1 MATTRSVFIT
11 GGGSGLGAAVA
22 AALAEQ
28 GWRIGLAGRTAGKLE
43 RVAKPLLKTG
53 VDCST
58 HVLDVSDATALETA
72 IRAFRPTALV
82 NAAAV
87 LGQGSIYEELSPA
100 RFAEVLAINV
110 QGSFNACSAAM
121 RLWREAGSAGDIV
134 NVSSL
139 AGIRGMQV
147 FPGFA
152 AYAASKHAV
161 VGLTEALALDGKEHD
176 VRVNCVAPGMMR
188 TDMLGQLG
196 ISPQTLPED
205 IVPTVSF
212 LLDRAAS
219 APISGTTID
228 IHCND

>member
-1 MATTRSVFIT
+1 MASSPAVFIT
-11 GGGSGLGAAVA
+11 GGGTGLGAAVA
-22 AALAEQ
+22 TALAAQ
-28 GWRIGLAGRTAGKLE
+28 GWRVGIAGRRAEKLLETAQDLGE
-43 RVAKPLLKTG
+43 NG
-53 VDCST
+53 SC
-58 HVLDVSDATALETA
+58 HVLDVRQAGDLEAA
-72 IRAFRPTALV
+72 IRDFQPQALV

-87 LGQGSIYEELSPA
+87 LGQGSIYETLSPE

-110 QGSFNACSAAM
+110 QGSFNACAAAM
-121 RLWREAGSAGDIV
+121 RLWRETGSRGDIV
-134 NVSSL
+134 NISSL
-139 AGIRGMQV
+139 AGLRGMQV

-176 VRVNCVAPGMMR
+176 VRVNCIAPGMMR
-188 TDMLGQLG
+188 TAMLGQLG
-196 ISPQTLPED
+196 ITPQTLPAD

-219 APISGTTID
+219 GPITGTTID